1 MKELQRRWIS
11 IRMASRLLWWAIVLP
26 HRRFL
31 PRLLGF
37 CRAIIEDAE
46 KNNPAIK
53 AYHER
58 EQEKPTQH

>member
-1 MKELQRRWIS
+1 MNELQRRWIS
-11 IRMASRLLWWAIVLP
+11 IRMASRLLCWAIVLP

-53 AYHER
+53 ACHER
-58 EQEKPTQH
+58 EHEKPTHH